1 MVFDSGS
8 RAGNP
13 SSDLRRL
20 LSPANVN
27 GMPSVVG
34 WSRGA
39 INGGALGSEM
49 QTETLE

>member
-1 MVFDSGS
+1 MVFDRGS

-20 LSPANVN
+20 LSPENVN

-34 WSRGA
+34 CSRGA
-39 INGGALGSEM
+39 MNGGALGPEM
-49 QTETLE
+49 QTELRE